1 VTRDHC
7 SQGTK
12 RTSTSGHLSQAS
24 AAVGM
29 LIAAMATAYPGTAR
43 AEVPLSVLSDV
54 ASGRSLAPLLK
65 QVSPAVVG
73 IVTEIVAAPPKGKAA
88 KGSGAS
94 SRSSNAFAQ
103 QRGRVGSG
111 VIIDAAR
118 GLIVTNSHVIEHAGR
133 MTVSLF
139 DDREVEAELVGTDP
153 QTDIAVIKVR
163 APDLLAIPRGDSG
176 DLQVGDF
183 VLAIEQSP
191 PVGRTVTAG
200 IVSGLHRSNV
210 GLTEAEDFIQ
220 TDAAIYP
227 GASGG
232 ALIDLHGRLV
242 GINTGFVG
250 SSSTNSGMGFAIP
263 VKLALEV
270 ADQILEQGQIRRGRL
285 GIAYGDAATG
295 TRPRTGP
302 TGPVIEKVEA
312 GSVAERAGLKAG
324 DIVSSIDG
332 ARVHDTDELH
342 GRLGLVWVGATV
354 ELKVWRAG
362 QMMVVH
368 AVMSEATR
376 VSRK

>member
-1 VTRDHC
+1 MTRDHC

-139 DDREVEAELVGTDP
+139 DDREV
-153 QTDIAVIKVR
+153 
-163 APDLLAIPRGDSG
+163 
-176 DLQVGDF
+176 
-183 VLAIEQSP
+183 
-191 PVGRTVTAG
+191 
-200 IVSGLHRSNV
+200 
-210 GLTEAEDFIQ
+210 
-220 TDAAIYP
+220 
-227 GASGG
+227 
-232 ALIDLHGRLV
+232 
-242 GINTGFVG
+242 
-250 SSSTNSGMGFAIP
+250 
-263 VKLALEV
+263 
-270 ADQILEQGQIRRGRL
+270 
-285 GIAYGDAATG
+285 
-295 TRPRTGP
+295 
-302 TGPVIEKVEA
+302 
-312 GSVAERAGLKAG
+312 
-324 DIVSSIDG
+324 
-332 ARVHDTDELH
+332 
-342 GRLGLVWVGATV
+342 
-354 ELKVWRAG
+354 
-362 QMMVVH
+362 
-368 AVMSEATR
+368 
-376 VSRK
+376 

>member
-1 VTRDHC
+1 
-7 SQGTK
+7 
-12 RTSTSGHLSQAS
+12 LF
-24 AAVGM
+24 
-29 LIAAMATAYPGTAR
+29 IAAMATGCPGTAR

-54 ASGRSLAPLLK
+54 ANGRSLAPLFK

-73 IVTEIVAAPPKGKAA
+73 IVAEIAVAAPQGKAP
-88 KGSGAS
+88 KGSGAG
-94 SRSSNAFAQ
+94 RAPNALAQ

-118 GLIVTNSHVIEHAGR
+118 GLILTSNHVIEHASR
-133 MTVSLF
+133 TTVSLF
-139 DDREVEAELVGTDP
+139 DDREVEAELVGADP
-153 QTDIAVIKVR
+153 PTDIAVIKIR
-163 APDLLAIPRGDSG
+163 APDLLAIPFDDSG

-183 VLAIEQSP
+183 VLAIEESP

-200 IVSGLHRSNV
+200 IVSGLHRANV
-210 GLTEAEDFIQ
+210 GLAEAEDFIQ

-232 ALIDLHGRLV
+232 ALIDLRGRLV
-242 GINTGFVG
+242 GINTGFIG
-250 SSSTNSGMGFAIP
+250 SSGTNSGMGFAVP
-263 VKLALEV
+263 VKLALDV
-270 ADQILEQGQIRRGRL
+270 ADRILEQGEMRRGRL
-285 GIAYGDAATG
+285 GIAYGDATTG

-312 GSVAERAGLKAG
+312 GSAAERAGLKAG

-342 GRLGLVWVGATV
+342 GRLGLVWLGNTV
-354 ELKVWRAG
+354 ELMIWRAG
-362 QMMVVH
+362 QMIVVH
-368 AVMSEATR
+368 AVMSEGTR